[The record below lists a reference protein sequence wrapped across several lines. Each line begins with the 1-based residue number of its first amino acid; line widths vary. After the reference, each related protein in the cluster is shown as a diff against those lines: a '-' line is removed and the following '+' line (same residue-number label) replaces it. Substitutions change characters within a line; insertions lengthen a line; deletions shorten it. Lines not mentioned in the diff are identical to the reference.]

1 MEQLNNLDV
10 VFLVIVGVSALVAIA
25 RGVTKELLSITGW
38 ILAAVSVY
46 YLLPVVDP
54 IMKKY
59 IASEVLSSLV
69 SGMVILIMF
78 CIFWVLAADK
88 ISTQIR
94 FSKLSSLDRIL
105 GFIFGIFRGVIIV
118 ILLQIMISSL
128 IPEESQKGVFAES
141 RYFKLAGDASGP
153 IKSLIPEKWFDDLK
167 AKGESLGFGA
177 AKTDEAE
184 ADKAKDDAA
193 KEDAAKDENSSES
206 KVNAAD
212 VAGDVL
218 KKSGEELFNKLV
230 QPKVE
235 GEAKAEDEGYKKD
248 ETSDLDKLM
257 DELEDKVVTTDENS
271 APVKNDTPKEYSS
284 IIKDKPLLF
293 FFAYRGLS
301 I

>member
-54 IMKKY
+54 IMQKY

-94 FSKLSSLDRIL
+94 FSKLSALDRIL

-141 RYFKLAGDASGP
+141 KYFKLAGDAAGP
-153 IKSLIPEKWFDDLK
+153 IKSLIPEKWFEDLK
-167 AKGESLGFGA
+167 AKGESFGLGDSKA
-177 AKTDEAE
+177 TEKSEESKTDDEAKGTE
-184 ADKAKDDAA
+184 EKATD
-193 KEDAAKDENSSES
+193 NT
-206 KVNAAD
+206 
-212 VAGDVL
+212 AGISGEVL

-230 QPKVE
+230 QPKVDSE
-235 GEAKAEDEGYKKD
+235 NKAQDDGYKKD

-257 DELEDKVVTTDENS
+257 DELEDKVVTTDES
-271 APVKNDTPKEYSS
+271 AATTKEKAPKGE
-284 IIKDKPLLF
+284 IKKLDENL
-293 FFAYRGLS
+293 
-301 I
+301 

>member
-25 RGVTKELLSITGW
+25 RGVTKELLSIIGW
-38 ILAAVSVY
+38 VLAGVSVY

-59 IASEVLSSLV
+59 IASEVLSGLV

-94 FSKLSSLDRIL
+94 FSKLSALDRIL
-105 GFIFGIFRGVIIV
+105 GFIFGIFRGVVIV

-141 RYFKLAGDASGP
+141 RYFKLAGDAAGP
-153 IKSLIPEKWFDDLK
+153 IKGLIPEKWFDDLK
-167 AKGESLGFGA
+167 AKGENLGLGA
-177 AKTDEAE
+177 AKTDEKVDE
-184 ADKAKDDAA
+184 EKAKDEEPSSAEKINKATDAA
-193 KEDAAKDENSSES
+193 S
-206 KVNAAD
+206 
-212 VAGDVL
+212 DVL

-235 GEAKAEDEGYKKD
+235 GEAEAKEDGYKKD

-257 DELEDKVVTTDENS
+257 DELEDKVVTTDES
-271 APVKNDTPKEYSS
+271 SSPVKEKKPQE
-284 IIKDKPLLF
+284 IKKIDENL
-293 FFAYRGLS
+293 
-301 I
+301 

>member
-25 RGVTKELLSITGW
+25 RGVTKELLSIIGW
-38 ILAAVSVY
+38 VLAGVSVY

-59 IASEVLSSLV
+59 IASEVLSGLV

-94 FSKLSSLDRIL
+94 FSKLSARDRIL
-105 GFIFGIFRGVIIV
+105 GFIFGIFRGVVIV

-141 RYFKLAGDASGP
+141 RYFKLAGDAAGP
-153 IKSLIPEKWFDDLK
+153 IKGLIPEKWFDDLK
-167 AKGESLGFGA
+167 AKGETLGVVA
-177 AKTDEAE
+177 AKTDEKVDE
-184 ADKAKDDAA
+184 EKAKDEEPSSAEKLNKATDAA
-193 KEDAAKDENSSES
+193 S
-206 KVNAAD
+206 
-212 VAGDVL
+212 DVL

-235 GEAKAEDEGYKKD
+235 GEAEAKENGYKKD

-257 DELEDKVVTTDENS
+257 DELEDKVVTTDES
-271 APVKNDTPKEYSS
+271 SSPVKEEKKQE
-284 IIKDKPLLF
+284 IKKIDENL
-293 FFAYRGLS
+293 
-301 I
+301 

>member
-54 IMKKY
+54 IMQKY

-94 FSKLSSLDRIL
+94 FSKLSALDRIL

-128 IPEESQKGVFAES
+128 IPEESQKGVFSES
-141 RYFKLAGDASGP
+141 KYFKLAGDAAGP
-153 IKSLIPEKWFDDLK
+153 IKSLIPEKWFEDLK
-167 AKGESLGFGA
+167 AKGESFGLGDSKA
-177 AKTDEAE
+177 AEKSEESKTD
-184 ADKAKDDAA
+184 DGAKGTEEKTTD
-193 KEDAAKDENSSES
+193 NT
-206 KVNAAD
+206 
-212 VAGDVL
+212 AGISGEVL

-230 QPKVE
+230 QPKVDSE
-235 GEAKAEDEGYKKD
+235 NKAQDDGYKKD

-257 DELEDKVVTTDENS
+257 DELEDKVVTTDQSS
-271 APVKNDTPKEYSS
+271 APVKDEQKVE
-284 IIKDKPLLF
+284 IKTIDENL
-293 FFAYRGLS
+293 
-301 I
+301 

>member
-25 RGVTKELLSITGW
+25 RGVTKELLSIIGW
-38 ILAAVSVY
+38 VLAGVSVY

-59 IASEVLSSLV
+59 IASEVLSGLV

-94 FSKLSSLDRIL
+94 FSKLSALDRIL
-105 GFIFGIFRGVIIV
+105 GFIFGIFRGVVIV

-141 RYFKLAGDASGP
+141 RYFKLAGDAAGP
-153 IKSLIPEKWFDDLK
+153 IKGLIPEKWFDDLK
-167 AKGESLGFGA
+167 AKGETLGLVA
-177 AKTDEAE
+177 AKTDEKVDE
-184 ADKAKDDAA
+184 KKAKD
-193 KEDAAKDENSSES
+193 EEPSSAE
-206 KVNAAD
+206 KLNKAAD
-212 VAGDVL
+212 TASDVL

-235 GEAKAEDEGYKKD
+235 GEAESKEDGYKKD

-257 DELEDKVVTTDENS
+257 DELEDKVVTTDESS
-271 APVKNDTPKEYSS
+271 APVNEEKPQE
-284 IIKDKPLLF
+284 IKKIDENL
-293 FFAYRGLS
+293 
-301 I
+301 

>member
-25 RGVTKELLSITGW
+25 RGVTKELLSIIGW
-38 ILAAVSVY
+38 VLAGVSVY

-59 IASEVLSSLV
+59 IASEVLSGLV

-94 FSKLSSLDRIL
+94 FSKLSALDRIL
-105 GFIFGIFRGVIIV
+105 GFIFGIFRGVVIV

-141 RYFKLAGDASGP
+141 RYFKLAGDAAGP
-153 IKSLIPEKWFDDLK
+153 IKGLIPEKWFDDLK
-167 AKGESLGFGA
+167 AKGENLGLVA
-177 AKTDEAE
+177 AKTDEKVDE
-184 ADKAKDDAA
+184 EKAKDEEPSSAEKLNKATDAA
-193 KEDAAKDENSSES
+193 S
-206 KVNAAD
+206 
-212 VAGDVL
+212 DVL

-235 GEAKAEDEGYKKD
+235 GEAEAKEDGYKKD

-257 DELEDKVVTTDENS
+257 DELEDKVVTTDES
-271 APVKNDTPKEYSS
+271 SSPVKEGKPQE
-284 IIKDKPLLF
+284 IKKIDENL
-293 FFAYRGLS
+293 
-301 I
+301 

>member
-54 IMKKY
+54 IMQKY

-69 SGMVILIMF
+69 SGMVILILF
-78 CIFWVLAADK
+78 CIFWVLAVDK

-141 RYFKLAGDASGP
+141 RYFKLAGDAAGP

-167 AKGESLGFGA
+167 AKGESLGLG
-177 AKTDEAE
+177 
-184 ADKAKDDAA
+184 ADKTEEKSEEDKSKDVENQSKAVDIDAA
-193 KEDAAKDENSSES
+193 S
-206 KVNAAD
+206 
-212 VAGDVL
+212 DVL

-235 GEAKAEDEGYKKD
+235 GEAKAQDEGYKKD

-257 DELEDKVVTTDENS
+257 DELEDKVVTTDES
-271 APVKNDTPKEYSS
+271 AASTKEKAPKE
-284 IIKDKPLLF
+284 IKVINENL
-293 FFAYRGLS
+293 
-301 I
+301 

>member
-25 RGVTKELLSITGW
+25 RGVTKELLSIIGW
-38 ILAAVSVY
+38 VLAGVSVY

-59 IASEVLSSLV
+59 IASEVLSGLV

-94 FSKLSSLDRIL
+94 FSKLSALDRIL
-105 GFIFGIFRGVIIV
+105 GFIFGIFRGVVIV

-141 RYFKLAGDASGP
+141 RYFKLAGDAAGP
-153 IKSLIPEKWFDDLK
+153 IKGLIPEKWFDDLK
-167 AKGESLGFGA
+167 AKGETFGVVA
-177 AKTDEAE
+177 AKTDEKVDE
-184 ADKAKDDAA
+184 KKAKDEEPSSAEKLNKATDAA
-193 KEDAAKDENSSES
+193 S
-206 KVNAAD
+206 
-212 VAGDVL
+212 DVL

-235 GEAKAEDEGYKKD
+235 GEAEAKEDGYKKD

-257 DELEDKVVTTDENS
+257 DELEDKVVTTDES
-271 APVKNDTPKEYSS
+271 SSPVKKEKKQE
-284 IIKDKPLLF
+284 IKKIDENL
-293 FFAYRGLS
+293 
-301 I
+301 

>member
-54 IMKKY
+54 IMQKY
-59 IASEVLSSLV
+59 IASEVLSNLV
-69 SGMVILIMF
+69 SGMVILILF
-78 CIFWVLAADK
+78 CIFWVLAVDK

-141 RYFKLAGDASGP
+141 RYFKLAGDAAGP
-153 IKSLIPEKWFDDLK
+153 IKSLIPEKWFEDLK
-167 AKGESLGFGA
+167 AKGEGLGPD
-177 AKTDEAE
+177 KTEEKSEDDKSKDKNTEAQS
-184 ADKAKDDAA
+184 KAVDIDA
-193 KEDAAKDENSSES
+193 
-206 KVNAAD
+206 
-212 VAGDVL
+212 AGDVL

-235 GEAKAEDEGYKKD
+235 GEAKAQDEGYKKD

-257 DELEDKVVTTDENS
+257 DELEDKVVTTDDNTAS
-271 APVKNDTPKEYSS
+271 AKEKAPKE
-284 IIKDKPLLF
+284 IKKIDENL
-293 FFAYRGLS
+293 
-301 I
+301 

>member
-25 RGVTKELLSITGW
+25 RGVTKELLSIIGW
-38 ILAAVSVY
+38 VLAGVSVY

-59 IASEVLSSLV
+59 MASEVLSGLV

-105 GFIFGIFRGVIIV
+105 GFIFGIFRGVVIV
-118 ILLQIMISSL
+118 VLLQIMISSL

-141 RYFKLAGDASGP
+141 RYFKLAGDAAGP
-153 IKSLIPEKWFDDLK
+153 IKGLIPEKWFDDLK
-167 AKGESLGFGA
+167 AKGETLGLVA
-177 AKTDEAE
+177 AKTDEKVDE
-184 ADKAKDDAA
+184 EKAKDEEPSSAEKLNKAADAA
-193 KEDAAKDENSSES
+193 S
-206 KVNAAD
+206 
-212 VAGDVL
+212 DVL

-235 GEAKAEDEGYKKD
+235 GEAEAKEDGYKKD

-257 DELEDKVVTTDENS
+257 DELEDKVVTTDES
-271 APVKNDTPKEYSS
+271 SVHVKEEKPQE
-284 IIKDKPLLF
+284 IKKIDENL
-293 FFAYRGLS
+293 
-301 I
+301 

>member
-54 IMKKY
+54 IMQKY
-59 IASEVLSSLV
+59 IASKVLSNLV
-69 SGMVILIMF
+69 SGMVILILF
-78 CIFWVLAADK
+78 CIFWVLAVDK

-141 RYFKLAGDASGP
+141 RYFKLAGDAAGP
-153 IKSLIPEKWFDDLK
+153 IKSLIPEKWFEDLK
-167 AKGESLGFGA
+167 AKGEGLGLG
-177 AKTDEAE
+177 
-184 ADKAKDDAA
+184 ADKTEEKSEDDKSKDKNTEAKSKAVDIDA
-193 KEDAAKDENSSES
+193 
-206 KVNAAD
+206 
-212 VAGDVL
+212 AGDVL

-235 GEAKAEDEGYKKD
+235 GEAKAQDEGYKKD

-257 DELEDKVVTTDENS
+257 DELEDKVVTTDDNTAS
-271 APVKNDTPKEYSS
+271 AKEKAPKE
-284 IIKDKPLLF
+284 IKKIDENL
-293 FFAYRGLS
+293 
-301 I
+301 

>member
-25 RGVTKELLSITGW
+25 RGVTKELLSIIGW
-38 ILAAVSVY
+38 VLAGVSVY

-59 IASEVLSSLV
+59 IASEVLSGLV

-105 GFIFGIFRGVIIV
+105 GFIFGIFRGVVIV
-118 ILLQIMISSL
+118 VLLQIMISSL

-141 RYFKLAGDASGP
+141 RYFKLAGDAAGP
-153 IKSLIPEKWFDDLK
+153 IKGLIPEKWFDDLK
-167 AKGESLGFGA
+167 AKGETLGLVA
-177 AKTDEAE
+177 AKTDEKVDE
-184 ADKAKDDAA
+184 EKAKD
-193 KEDAAKDENSSES
+193 EEPSSAE
-206 KVNAAD
+206 KLNKAAD
-212 VAGDVL
+212 TASDVL

-235 GEAKAEDEGYKKD
+235 GEAEAKEDGYKKD

-257 DELEDKVVTTDENS
+257 DELEDKVVTTDES
-271 APVKNDTPKEYSS
+271 SVHVKEEKPQE
-284 IIKDKPLLF
+284 IKKIDENL
-293 FFAYRGLS
+293 
-301 I
+301 

>member
-25 RGVTKELLSITGW
+25 RGVTKGLLSITGW

-78 CIFWVLAADK
+78 CIFWVLSADK

-118 ILLQIMISSL
+118 ILLQNMISSL

-177 AKTDEAE
+177 AKTDETE
-184 ADKAKDDAA
+184 ADKAKD
-193 KEDAAKDENSSES
+193 DAAKDENSSES

-235 GEAKAEDEGYKKD
+235 GEAKAENEGYKKD

-257 DELEDKVVTTDENS
+257 DELEDKVVTTDES
-271 APVKNDTPKEYSS
+271 AAPAKDEGVKE
-284 IIKDKPLLF
+284 IKKIDENL
-293 FFAYRGLS
+293 
-301 I
+301 

>member
-25 RGVTKELLSITGW
+25 RGVTKELLSIIGW
-38 ILAAVSVY
+38 VLAGVSVY

-59 IASEVLSSLV
+59 IASEVLSGLV

-94 FSKLSSLDRIL
+94 FSKLSALDRIL
-105 GFIFGIFRGVIIV
+105 GFIFGIFRGVVIV

-141 RYFKLAGDASGP
+141 RYFKLAGDAAGP
-153 IKSLIPEKWFDDLK
+153 IKGLIPEKWFDDLK
-167 AKGESLGFGA
+167 AKGETFGVVA
-177 AKTDEAE
+177 AKTDEKVDEKKTKDEEPSSAE
-184 ADKAKDDAA
+184 KLNKATDAA
-193 KEDAAKDENSSES
+193 S
-206 KVNAAD
+206 
-212 VAGDVL
+212 DVL

-235 GEAKAEDEGYKKD
+235 GEAEAKEDGYKKD

-257 DELEDKVVTTDENS
+257 DELEDKVVTTDES
-271 APVKNDTPKEYSS
+271 SSPVKEGKPQE
-284 IIKDKPLLF
+284 IKKIDENL
-293 FFAYRGLS
+293 
-301 I
+301 

>member
-25 RGVTKELLSITGW
+25 RGVTKELLSIIGW
-38 ILAAVSVY
+38 VLAGVSVY

-59 IASEVLSSLV
+59 IASEVLSGLV

-94 FSKLSSLDRIL
+94 FSKLSALDRIL
-105 GFIFGIFRGVIIV
+105 GFIFGIFRGVVIV

-141 RYFKLAGDASGP
+141 RYFKLAGDAAGP
-153 IKSLIPEKWFDDLK
+153 IKGLIPEKWFDDLK
-167 AKGESLGFGA
+167 AKGETLGVVA
-177 AKTDEAE
+177 AKTDEKVDE
-184 ADKAKDDAA
+184 EKAKDEEPSSAEKLNKATDAA
-193 KEDAAKDENSSES
+193 S
-206 KVNAAD
+206 
-212 VAGDVL
+212 DVL

-235 GEAKAEDEGYKKD
+235 GEAEAKEDGYKKD

-257 DELEDKVVTTDENS
+257 DELEDKVVTTDES
-271 APVKNDTPKEYSS
+271 SSTVKEGKPRE
-284 IIKDKPLLF
+284 IKKIDENL
-293 FFAYRGLS
+293 
-301 I
+301 

>member
-25 RGVTKELLSITGW
+25 RGVTKELLSIIGW
-38 ILAAVSVY
+38 VLAGVSVY

-59 IASEVLSSLV
+59 IASEVLSGLV

-94 FSKLSSLDRIL
+94 FSKLSALDRIL
-105 GFIFGIFRGVIIV
+105 GFIFGIFRGVVIV

-141 RYFKLAGDASGP
+141 RYFKLAGDAAGP
-153 IKSLIPEKWFDDLK
+153 IKGLIPEKWFEDLK
-167 AKGESLGFGA
+167 AKGETLGVVA
-177 AKTDEAE
+177 AKTDEKVDE
-184 ADKAKDDAA
+184 EKAKDEEPSSAEKLNKATDAA
-193 KEDAAKDENSSES
+193 S
-206 KVNAAD
+206 
-212 VAGDVL
+212 DVL

-235 GEAKAEDEGYKKD
+235 GEAEAKENGYKKD

-257 DELEDKVVTTDENS
+257 DELEDKVVTTDES
-271 APVKNDTPKEYSS
+271 SSTVKEGKPQE
-284 IIKDKPLLF
+284 IKKIDENL
-293 FFAYRGLS
+293 
-301 I
+301 

>member
-193 KEDAAKDENSSES
+193 KDENSSES

-212 VAGDVL
+212 IAGDVL

-235 GEAKAEDEGYKKD
+235 GEAKAENEGYKKD

-257 DELEDKVVTTDENS
+257 DELEDKVVTTDES
-271 APVKNDTPKEYSS
+271 AAPAKDEGVKE
-284 IIKDKPLLF
+284 IKKIDENL
-293 FFAYRGLS
+293 
-301 I
+301 

>member
-54 IMKKY
+54 IMQKY
-59 IASEVLSSLV
+59 IASEVLSNLV

-94 FSKLSSLDRIL
+94 FSKLSALDRIL

-141 RYFKLAGDASGP
+141 RYFKLAGDAAGP
-153 IKSLIPEKWFDDLK
+153 IKGLIPEKWFDDLK
-167 AKGESLGFGA
+167 AKGESLGLGA
-177 AKTDEAE
+177 AKTEE
-184 ADKAKDDAA
+184 KSEGDKAQNTEEKAVD
-193 KEDAAKDENSSES
+193 NT
-206 KVNAAD
+206 
-212 VAGDVL
+212 AGINGEVL

-230 QPKVE
+230 QPKVD
-235 GEAKAEDEGYKKD
+235 GETKTQDEGYEKE

-257 DELEDKVVTTDENS
+257 DELEDKVVTTDENAVQAKDS
-271 APVKNDTPKEYSS
+271 APKEIKS
-284 IIKDKPLLF
+284 IDENL
-293 FFAYRGLS
+293 
-301 I
+301 

>member
-193 KEDAAKDENSSES
+193 KDDAAKDENSSES

-257 DELEDKVVTTDENS
+257 DELEDKVVTTDES
-271 APVKNDTPKEYSS
+271 AAPAKDEGVKE
-284 IIKDKPLLF
+284 IKKIDENL
-293 FFAYRGLS
+293 
-301 I
+301 

>member
-193 KEDAAKDENSSES
+193 KEDAAKDDAAKDENSSES

-235 GEAKAEDEGYKKD
+235 GEAKAENEGYKKD

-257 DELEDKVVTTDENS
+257 DELEDKVVTTDES
-271 APVKNDTPKEYSS
+271 AAPAKEEAPKE
-284 IIKDKPLLF
+284 IKKIDENL
-293 FFAYRGLS
+293 
-301 I
+301 

>member
-25 RGVTKELLSITGW
+25 RGVTKELLSIIGW
-38 ILAAVSVY
+38 VLAGVSVY

-59 IASEVLSSLV
+59 IASEVLSGLV

-94 FSKLSSLDRIL
+94 FSKLSALDRIL
-105 GFIFGIFRGVIIV
+105 GFIFGIFRGVVIV

-141 RYFKLAGDASGP
+141 RYFKLAGDAAGP
-153 IKSLIPEKWFDDLK
+153 IKGLIPEKWFDDLK
-167 AKGESLGFGA
+167 AKGETLGVVA
-177 AKTDEAE
+177 AKTDEKVDE
-184 ADKAKDDAA
+184 EKAKDEEPSSAEKLNKATDAA
-193 KEDAAKDENSSES
+193 S
-206 KVNAAD
+206 
-212 VAGDVL
+212 DVL

-235 GEAKAEDEGYKKD
+235 GEAEAKEDGYKKD

-257 DELEDKVVTTDENS
+257 DELEDKVVTTDES
-271 APVKNDTPKEYSS
+271 STPVKEEKPREIKKIDEKEG
-284 IIKDKPLLF
+284 K
-293 FFAYRGLS
+293 
-301 I
+301 

>member
-25 RGVTKELLSITGW
+25 RGVTKELLSIIGW
-38 ILAAVSVY
+38 VLAGVSVY

-59 IASEVLSSLV
+59 IASEVLSGLV

-94 FSKLSSLDRIL
+94 FSKLSALDRIL
-105 GFIFGIFRGVIIV
+105 GFIFGIFRGVVIV

-141 RYFKLAGDASGP
+141 RYFKLAGDAAGP
-153 IKSLIPEKWFDDLK
+153 IKGLIPEKWFDDLK
-167 AKGESLGFGA
+167 AKGETLGVVA
-177 AKTDEAE
+177 AKTDEKVDE
-184 ADKAKDDAA
+184 EKAKDEEPSSAEKLNKATDAA
-193 KEDAAKDENSSES
+193 S
-206 KVNAAD
+206 
-212 VAGDVL
+212 DVL

-235 GEAKAEDEGYKKD
+235 GEAEAKENGYKKD

-257 DELEDKVVTTDENS
+257 DELEDKVVTTDES
-271 APVKNDTPKEYSS
+271 SSPVKEEKKQE
-284 IIKDKPLLF
+284 IKKIDENL
-293 FFAYRGLS
+293 
-301 I
+301 

>member
-54 IMKKY
+54 IMQKY
-59 IASEVLSSLV
+59 IASEVLSNLV
-69 SGMVILIMF
+69 SGMVILILF
-78 CIFWVLAADK
+78 CIFWVLAVDK

-141 RYFKLAGDASGP
+141 RYFKLAGDAAGP
-153 IKSLIPEKWFDDLK
+153 IKSLIPEKWFEDLK
-167 AKGESLGFGA
+167 AKGEGLGLG
-177 AKTDEAE
+177 
-184 ADKAKDDAA
+184 ADKTEEKS
-193 KEDAAKDENSSES
+193 ED
-206 KVNAAD
+206 
-212 VAGDVL
+212 
-218 KKSGEELFNKLV
+218 NK
-230 QPKVE
+230 
-235 GEAKAEDEGYKKD
+235 
-248 ETSDLDKLM
+248 
-257 DELEDKVVTTDENS
+257 
-271 APVKNDTPKEYSS
+271 
-284 IIKDKPLLF
+284 
-293 FFAYRGLS
+293 
-301 I
+301 

>member
-25 RGVTKELLSITGW
+25 RGVTKELLSIIGW
-38 ILAAVSVY
+38 VLAGVSVY

-59 IASEVLSSLV
+59 IASEVLSGLV

-94 FSKLSSLDRIL
+94 FSKLSALDRIL
-105 GFIFGIFRGVIIV
+105 GFIFGIFRGVVIV

-141 RYFKLAGDASGP
+141 RYFKLAGDAAGP
-153 IKSLIPEKWFDDLK
+153 IKGLIPEKWFDDLK
-167 AKGESLGFGA
+167 AKGETLGVVA
-177 AKTDEAE
+177 AKTDEKVDE
-184 ADKAKDDAA
+184 KKAKDEEHPSAEKLNKAADAA
-193 KEDAAKDENSSES
+193 S
-206 KVNAAD
+206 
-212 VAGDVL
+212 DVL

-235 GEAKAEDEGYKKD
+235 GEAEAKEDGYKKD

-257 DELEDKVVTTDENS
+257 DELEDKVVTTDES
-271 APVKNDTPKEYSS
+271 SSPVKEKKPQE
-284 IIKDKPLLF
+284 IKKIDENL
-293 FFAYRGLS
+293 
-301 I
+301 

>member
-25 RGVTKELLSITGW
+25 RGVTKELLSIIGW
-38 ILAAVSVY
+38 VLAGVSVY

-59 IASEVLSSLV
+59 IASEVLSGLV

-94 FSKLSSLDRIL
+94 FSKLSALDRIL
-105 GFIFGIFRGVIIV
+105 GFIFGIFRGVVIV

-141 RYFKLAGDASGP
+141 RYFKLAGDAAGP
-153 IKSLIPEKWFDDLK
+153 IKGLIPEKWFDDLK
-167 AKGESLGFGA
+167 AKGETLGVVA
-177 AKTDEAE
+177 AKTDEKVDE
-184 ADKAKDDAA
+184 KKAKDEEPSSAEKLNKATDAA
-193 KEDAAKDENSSES
+193 S
-206 KVNAAD
+206 
-212 VAGDVL
+212 DVL

-235 GEAKAEDEGYKKD
+235 GEAEAKEEGYKKD

-257 DELEDKVVTTDENS
+257 DELEDKVVTTDES
-271 APVKNDTPKEYSS
+271 STPVKEEKTQE
-284 IIKDKPLLF
+284 IKKIDENL
-293 FFAYRGLS
+293 
-301 I
+301 

>member
-25 RGVTKELLSITGW
+25 RGVTKELLSIIGW
-38 ILAAVSVY
+38 VLAGVSVY

-59 IASEVLSSLV
+59 IASEVLSGLV

-94 FSKLSSLDRIL
+94 FSKLSALDRIL
-105 GFIFGIFRGVIIV
+105 GFIFGIFRGVVIV

-141 RYFKLAGDASGP
+141 RYFKLAGDAAGP
-153 IKSLIPEKWFDDLK
+153 IKGLIPEKWFDDLK
-167 AKGESLGFGA
+167 AKGETFGVVA
-177 AKTDEAE
+177 AKTDEKVDE
-184 ADKAKDDAA
+184 EKAKDEEPSSAEKLNKATDAA
-193 KEDAAKDENSSES
+193 S
-206 KVNAAD
+206 
-212 VAGDVL
+212 DVL

-235 GEAKAEDEGYKKD
+235 GEAEAKEDGYKKD

-257 DELEDKVVTTDENS
+257 DELEDKVVTTDES
-271 APVKNDTPKEYSS
+271 SSPVKEGKPQE
-284 IIKDKPLLF
+284 IKKIDENL
-293 FFAYRGLS
+293 
-301 I
+301 

>member
-25 RGVTKELLSITGW
+25 RGVTKELLSIIGW
-38 ILAAVSVY
+38 VLAGVSVY

-59 IASEVLSSLV
+59 IASEVLSGLV

-94 FSKLSSLDRIL
+94 FSKLSALDRIL
-105 GFIFGIFRGVIIV
+105 GFIFGIFRGVVIV

-141 RYFKLAGDASGP
+141 RYFKLAGDAAGP
-153 IKSLIPEKWFDDLK
+153 IKGLIPEKWFDDLK
-167 AKGESLGFGA
+167 AKGENLGLGA
-177 AKTDEAE
+177 AKTDEKVDE
-184 ADKAKDDAA
+184 EKAKDEEPSSAEKLNKATDAA
-193 KEDAAKDENSSES
+193 S
-206 KVNAAD
+206 
-212 VAGDVL
+212 DVL

-235 GEAKAEDEGYKKD
+235 GEAEAKEDGYKKD

-257 DELEDKVVTTDENS
+257 DELEDKVVTTDES
-271 APVKNDTPKEYSS
+271 SSPVNEKNPQE
-284 IIKDKPLLF
+284 IKKIDENL
-293 FFAYRGLS
+293 
-301 I
+301 

>member
-54 IMKKY
+54 IMQKY
-59 IASEVLSSLV
+59 IASEVLSNLV

-141 RYFKLAGDASGP
+141 RYFKLAGDAAGP
-153 IKSLIPEKWFDDLK
+153 IKGLIPEKWFDDLK
-167 AKGESLGFGA
+167 AKGESLGLGA
-177 AKTDEAE
+177 AKIEE
-184 ADKAKDDAA
+184 KSEGDKAQNTEEKAVD
-193 KEDAAKDENSSES
+193 NT
-206 KVNAAD
+206 
-212 VAGDVL
+212 AGINGEVL

-230 QPKVE
+230 QPKVD
-235 GEAKAEDEGYKKD
+235 GKTKTQNEGYEKE

-257 DELEDKVVTTDENS
+257 DELEDKVVTTDENAVPAKDS
-271 APVKNDTPKEYSS
+271 APKEIKS
-284 IIKDKPLLF
+284 IDENL
-293 FFAYRGLS
+293 
-301 I
+301 

>member
-193 KEDAAKDENSSES
+193 KDDAAKDENSSES

-235 GEAKAEDEGYKKD
+235 GEAKAENEGYKKD

-257 DELEDKVVTTDENS
+257 DELEDKVVTTDES
-271 APVKNDTPKEYSS
+271 AAPVKDEGVKE
-284 IIKDKPLLF
+284 IKKIDENL
-293 FFAYRGLS
+293 
-301 I
+301 

>member
-54 IMKKY
+54 IMQKY
-59 IASEVLSSLV
+59 IASEVLSNLV
-69 SGMVILIMF
+69 SGMVILILF
-78 CIFWVLAADK
+78 CIFWVLAVDK

-141 RYFKLAGDASGP
+141 RYFKLAGDAAGP
-153 IKSLIPEKWFDDLK
+153 IKSLIPEKWFEDLK
-167 AKGESLGFGA
+167 AKGEGLGLR
-177 AKTDEAE
+177 
-184 ADKAKDDAA
+184 ADKTEEKSEDDKSKDKNTEAQSKAVDIDA
-193 KEDAAKDENSSES
+193 
-206 KVNAAD
+206 
-212 VAGDVL
+212 AGDVL

-235 GEAKAEDEGYKKD
+235 GEAKAQDEGYKKD

-257 DELEDKVVTTDENS
+257 DELEDKVVTTDDNTAS
-271 APVKNDTPKEYSS
+271 AKEKAPKE
-284 IIKDKPLLF
+284 IKKIDENL
-293 FFAYRGLS
+293 
-301 I
+301 

>member
-25 RGVTKELLSITGW
+25 RGVTKELLSIIGW
-38 ILAAVSVY
+38 VLAGVSVY

-59 IASEVLSSLV
+59 IASEVLSGLV

-94 FSKLSSLDRIL
+94 FSKLSALDRIL
-105 GFIFGIFRGVIIV
+105 GFIFGIFRGVVIV

-141 RYFKLAGDASGP
+141 RYFKLAGDAAGP
-153 IKSLIPEKWFDDLK
+153 IKGLISEKWFDDLK
-167 AKGESLGFGA
+167 AKGENLGLGA
-177 AKTDEAE
+177 AKTDEKVDE
-184 ADKAKDDAA
+184 EKAKDEEPSSAEKLNKATDAA
-193 KEDAAKDENSSES
+193 S
-206 KVNAAD
+206 
-212 VAGDVL
+212 DVL

-235 GEAKAEDEGYKKD
+235 GEAEAKEDGYKKD

-257 DELEDKVVTTDENS
+257 DELEDKVVTTDESS
-271 APVKNDTPKEYSS
+271 APVNEKKPQE
-284 IIKDKPLLF
+284 IKKIDENL
-293 FFAYRGLS
+293 
-301 I
+301 

>member
-54 IMKKY
+54 IMQKY
-59 IASEVLSSLV
+59 IASGVLSNLV
-69 SGMVILIMF
+69 SGMVILILF
-78 CIFWVLAADK
+78 CIFWVLAVDK

-141 RYFKLAGDASGP
+141 RYFKLAGDAAGP
-153 IKSLIPEKWFDDLK
+153 IKSLIPEKWFEDLK
-167 AKGESLGFGA
+167 AKGEGLELG
-177 AKTDEAE
+177 
-184 ADKAKDDAA
+184 ADKTEEKSEDDKSKDKNTEAQSKAVDIDA
-193 KEDAAKDENSSES
+193 
-206 KVNAAD
+206 
-212 VAGDVL
+212 AGDVL

-235 GEAKAEDEGYKKD
+235 GEAKAQDEGYKKD

-257 DELEDKVVTTDENS
+257 DELEDKVVTTDDNTAS
-271 APVKNDTPKEYSS
+271 AKEKAPKE
-284 IIKDKPLLF
+284 IKKIDEKL
-293 FFAYRGLS
+293 
-301 I
+301 

>member
-25 RGVTKELLSITGW
+25 RGVTKELLSIIGW
-38 ILAAVSVY
+38 VLAGVSVY

-59 IASEVLSSLV
+59 IASEVLSGLV

-94 FSKLSSLDRIL
+94 FSKLSALDRIL
-105 GFIFGIFRGVIIV
+105 GFIFGIFRGVVIV

-141 RYFKLAGDASGP
+141 RYFKLAGDAAGP
-153 IKSLIPEKWFDDLK
+153 IKGLIPEKWFDDLK
-167 AKGESLGFGA
+167 AKGETLGVVA
-177 AKTDEAE
+177 AKTDEKVDE
-184 ADKAKDDAA
+184 EKAKDEEPSSAEKLNKAADAA
-193 KEDAAKDENSSES
+193 S
-206 KVNAAD
+206 
-212 VAGDVL
+212 DVL

-235 GEAKAEDEGYKKD
+235 GEAEAKEDGYKKD

-257 DELEDKVVTTDENS
+257 DELEDKVVTTDES
-271 APVKNDTPKEYSS
+271 SSPVKEEKPQE
-284 IIKDKPLLF
+284 IKKIDENL
-293 FFAYRGLS
+293 
-301 I
+301 

>member
-54 IMKKY
+54 IMQKY
-59 IASEVLSSLV
+59 IASEVLSNLV

-141 RYFKLAGDASGP
+141 RYFKLAGDAAGP
-153 IKSLIPEKWFDDLK
+153 IKGIIPEKWFDDLK
-167 AKGESLGFGA
+167 AKGESLGLGA
-177 AKTDEAE
+177 AKTEE
-184 ADKAKDDAA
+184 KSEGDKAQNTEEKAVD
-193 KEDAAKDENSSES
+193 NT
-206 KVNAAD
+206 
-212 VAGDVL
+212 AGINGEVL

-230 QPKVE
+230 QPKVD
-235 GEAKAEDEGYKKD
+235 GETKTQDEGYEKE

-257 DELEDKVVTTDENS
+257 DELEDKVVTTDENAVPAKDS
-271 APVKNDTPKEYSS
+271 APKEIKS
-284 IIKDKPLLF
+284 IDENL
-293 FFAYRGLS
+293 
-301 I
+301 

>member
-54 IMKKY
+54 IMQKY
-59 IASEVLSSLV
+59 IASKVLSNLV
-69 SGMVILIMF
+69 SGMVILILF
-78 CIFWVLAADK
+78 CIFWVLAVDK

-118 ILLQIMISSL
+118 ILLQTMISSL

-141 RYFKLAGDASGP
+141 RYFKLAGDAAGP
-153 IKSLIPEKWFDDLK
+153 IKSLIPEKWFEDLK
-167 AKGESLGFGA
+167 AKGEGLGLG
-177 AKTDEAE
+177 
-184 ADKAKDDAA
+184 ADKTEEKSEDDKSKDKNTEAQSKAVDIDA
-193 KEDAAKDENSSES
+193 
-206 KVNAAD
+206 
-212 VAGDVL
+212 AGDVL

-235 GEAKAEDEGYKKD
+235 GEAKAQDEGYKKD

-257 DELEDKVVTTDENS
+257 DELEDKVVTTDDNTAS
-271 APVKNDTPKEYSS
+271 AKEKAPKE
-284 IIKDKPLLF
+284 IKKIDENL
-293 FFAYRGLS
+293 
-301 I
+301 

>member
-54 IMKKY
+54 IMQKY
-59 IASEVLSSLV
+59 IASEVLSNLV
-69 SGMVILIMF
+69 SGMVILILF
-78 CIFWVLAADK
+78 CIFWVLAVDK

-141 RYFKLAGDASGP
+141 RYFKLAGDAAGP
-153 IKSLIPEKWFDDLK
+153 IKSLIPEKWFEDLK
-167 AKGESLGFGA
+167 AKGEGLGLG
-177 AKTDEAE
+177 
-184 ADKAKDDAA
+184 ADKTEEKSEDDKSKDKNIEAQSKAVDIDA
-193 KEDAAKDENSSES
+193 
-206 KVNAAD
+206 
-212 VAGDVL
+212 AGDVL

-235 GEAKAEDEGYKKD
+235 GEAKAQDEGYKKD

-257 DELEDKVVTTDENS
+257 DELEDKVVTTDDNTAS
-271 APVKNDTPKEYSS
+271 AKEKAPKE
-284 IIKDKPLLF
+284 IKKIDEKL
-293 FFAYRGLS
+293 
-301 I
+301 

>member
-25 RGVTKELLSITGW
+25 RGVTKELLSIIGW
-38 ILAAVSVY
+38 VLAGVSVY

-59 IASEVLSSLV
+59 IASEVLSGLV

-94 FSKLSSLDRIL
+94 FSKLSALDRIL
-105 GFIFGIFRGVIIV
+105 GFIFGIFRGVVIV
-118 ILLQIMISSL
+118 VLLQIMISSL

-141 RYFKLAGDASGP
+141 RYFKLAGDAAGP
-153 IKSLIPEKWFDDLK
+153 IKGLIPEKWFDDLK
-167 AKGESLGFGA
+167 AKGETLGLVA
-177 AKTDEAE
+177 AKTDEKVDE
-184 ADKAKDDAA
+184 EKAKDEEPSSAEKLNKATDAA
-193 KEDAAKDENSSES
+193 S
-206 KVNAAD
+206 
-212 VAGDVL
+212 DVL

-235 GEAKAEDEGYKKD
+235 GEAEAKEDGYKKD

-257 DELEDKVVTTDENS
+257 DELEDKVVTTDESS
-271 APVKNDTPKEYSS
+271 APVNEKKTQE
-284 IIKDKPLLF
+284 IKKIDENL
-293 FFAYRGLS
+293 
-301 I
+301 

>member
-54 IMKKY
+54 IMQKY
-59 IASEVLSSLV
+59 IASEVLSNLV
-69 SGMVILIMF
+69 SGMVILILF
-78 CIFWVLAADK
+78 CIFWVLAVDK

-141 RYFKLAGDASGP
+141 RYFKLAGDAAGP
-153 IKSLIPEKWFDDLK
+153 IKSLIPEKWFEDLK
-167 AKGESLGFGA
+167 AKGEGLGLR
-177 AKTDEAE
+177 
-184 ADKAKDDAA
+184 ADKTEEKSEDDKSKDKNTEAQSKDVDIDA
-193 KEDAAKDENSSES
+193 
-206 KVNAAD
+206 
-212 VAGDVL
+212 AGDVL

-235 GEAKAEDEGYKKD
+235 GEAKAQDEGYKKD

-257 DELEDKVVTTDENS
+257 DELEDKVVTTDDNTAS
-271 APVKNDTPKEYSS
+271 AKEKAPKE
-284 IIKDKPLLF
+284 IKKIDENL
-293 FFAYRGLS
+293 
-301 I
+301 